1 MRRGLTLSGLAHRVA
16 CPGSLYLDEIERGR
30 GPEARMGHAIHELC
44 ENAHA
49 MRSLG
54 YSRSTEAQ
62 ARTIASCHRLDAD
75 DAGRLG
81 YLARHV
87 ALPIPAHALT
97 EVSLGYFPDG
107 SVRRIEGGAGH
118 YPDVGQLVSGQLD
131 YVWAEREGLRLYAPP
146 SWDRSVGERWRC
158 PEGSTLYVVDL
169 KTGDPANV
177 DPIGR
182 NWQLR
187 VGALMAARWTGATRV
202 RPAIVFVNAAHVS
215 AALRQAEEH
224 REAAARERE
233 GGNIIGAI
241 GHEALAE
248 GFEREAREGRWST
261 GDVLEAAAL
270 DEIERE
276 LNALPVVVAERA
288 RIAQEERE
296 YARAD
301 QDERRPQGPTV
312 ALPADREQGRGGTSG
327 DRRGGGVVD
336 VEAGGRD
343 RGLQPDLPDPGAGGL
358 DGGDA
363 LGTGRPPVGLILG
376 SHCTYCDSRGNCPA
390 FAAEA
395 LSIARATGHEG
406 PLTAEVIAHQ
416 IEMLSAVT
424 SWAANVKA
432 AGRAWVETHGG
443 ELALPDGDVYGP
455 AIEPTTSYKSR
466 ETRAALVALGGEAL
480 ADAAAEYS
488 GAGIKR
494 AFADKGREREW
505 SAVRRDL
512 EASGATVAT
521 GREVWRKRRPMLPV
535 EVGDGEVQRPVCAGT
550 RALAGAVQEGA
561 GARGPVGATDDQMD
575 GELIVREAAEGA
587 GEVSGSA
594 AAPGHAEA
602 AAAPGG
608 DDVCVVPEREQDRAT
623 QGGEASPVATRATC
637 PVCGRE
643 VRVNGDGSLRAHKPC
658 SRRWLTDAK
667 VYPGEA
673 APVESAGTEPPAEAP
688 RQLAIVGA

>member
-1 MRRGLTLSGLAHRVA
+1 MRRGITLSGLAHRVA
-16 CPGSLYLDEIERGR
+16 CPGSLYLDEIERES
-30 GPEARMGHAIHELC
+30 GPEARMGRAIHELC

-62 ARTIASCHRLDAD
+62 VRTIASCHRLDAD

-87 ALPIPAHALT
+87 ALPIPSHALT

-118 YPDVGQLVSGQLD
+118 YPDVRQLVSGQLD
-131 YVWAEREGLRLYAPP
+131 YVWAEPYALRVYHADGPMPEHVECPP
-146 SWDRSVGERWRC
+146 A
-158 PEGSTLYVVDL
+158 STLWVVDL

-187 VGALMAARWTGATRV
+187 IGALMAARWTGATRV

-215 AALRQAEEH
+215 AARRQAEEH
-224 REAAARERE
+224 HEAAARERK

-241 GHEALAE
+241 GHEVSAE
-248 GFEREAREGRWST
+248 GFEREAREGRWSS
-261 GDVLEAAAL
+261 GDVLDEAAL

-288 RIAQEERE
+288 RIAREERRDGGQA
-296 YARAD
+296 AR
-301 QDERRPQGPTV
+301 P
-312 ALPADREQGRGGTSG
+312 EQAGSDARGDGAEEAKQE
-327 DRRGGGVVD
+327 GGG
-336 VEAGGRD
+336 GIH
-343 RGLQPDLPDPGAGGL
+343 
-358 DGGDA
+358 
-363 LGTGRPPVGLILG
+363 PPVPLILG

-395 LSIARATGHEG
+395 LNIARATGHEG

-432 AGRAWVETHGG
+432 AGRAWVDTHGG

-466 ETRAALVALGGEAL
+466 ETRAALVALGGEEL

-494 AFADKGREREW
+494 ALAEKGREREW
-505 SAVRRDL
+505 SAVRREL
-512 EASGATVAT
+512 ETSGATVVT

-535 EVGDGEVQRPVCAGT
+535 EADDGEVQRATGART
-550 RALAGAVQEGA
+550 RALAGAVQEG
-561 GARGPVGATDDQMD
+561 T
-575 GELIVREAAEGA
+575 GA
-587 GEVSGSA
+587 GEPV
-594 AAPGHAEA
+594 AAPDGERDGGPRACAREVALEA
-602 AAAPGG
+602 ATGSSEGATVGAGVSIVERIDAASGATGGVAVPPMLTQAQEARSGGVDDPGL
-608 DDVCVVPEREQDRAT
+608 A
-623 QGGEASPVATRATC
+623 PVATRTTC
-637 PVCGRE
+637 PTCGRE

-658 SRRWLTDAK
+658 SRRWLAPAQ
-667 VYPGEA
+667 V
-673 APVESAGTEPPAEAP
+673 APVEPASAEGPIAALV